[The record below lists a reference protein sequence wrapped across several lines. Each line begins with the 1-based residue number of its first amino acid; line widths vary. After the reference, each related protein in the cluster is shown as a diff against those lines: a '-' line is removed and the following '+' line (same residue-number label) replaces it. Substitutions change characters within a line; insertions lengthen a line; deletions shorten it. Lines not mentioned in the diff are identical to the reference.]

1 MLLMKG
7 NCENC
12 QKVLKQDSTE
22 AMICSYECTYC
33 KECVETVLN
42 KICPNCAGGFEPRP
56 TRVSK

>member
-1 MLLMKG
+1 MKE

-22 AMICSYECTYC
+22 AMICSHECIYC

-42 KICPNCAGGFEPRP
+42 RICPDCAGDFQPRP

>member
-1 MLLMKG
+1 MLLMKEY
-7 NCENC
+7 CENC

-42 KICPNCAGGFEPRP
+42 KICPNCAGDFEPRP

>member
-1 MLLMKG
+1 
-7 NCENC
+7 
-12 QKVLKQDSTE
+12 E

-42 KICPNCAGGFEPRP
+42 KICPNCAGDFEPRP

>member
-1 MLLMKG
+1 MKG

-22 AMICSYECTYC
+22 AIICSYECTYC

>member
-1 MLLMKG
+1 MKE

-12 QKVLKQDSTE
+12 QKILKQDSTE
-22 AMICSYECTYC
+22 AMIFSHECIYC

-42 KICPNCAGGFEPRP
+42 RIYPNCAGDFQPRP

>member
-1 MLLMKG
+1 MKE

-12 QKVLKQDSTE
+12 QKVLKQGSTE
-22 AMICSYECTYC
+22 AMICSHECTYC

-42 KICPNCAGGFEPRP
+42 RICPNCAGDFQPRP